1 MEGPLPALSGVHL
14 SILHAYLRIYAKGS
28 LLCHF
33 SRAIPLP
40 LSLFLPPS
48 PFFITVVC
56 IETNTRVKGKQNS
69 KRIMFYE
76 ISHPILEV
84 KLLLRELYRYFAE
97 PCLKVTVL
105 CYEFLPKV
113 FQVYRSL
120 RQTCIQG
127 KLAPGQ
133 DPGPA
138 KLDMVII
145 SLFCFQWEGQS
156 DMWPSFVRCRRSL
169 LVTFRSFNRGNYF
182 MITFFFLF
190 STSIKGY
197 SNHLVI
203 MTWYTN
209 DEDLL
214 AEDAGVGGLG
224 RETPGTWW

>member
-1 MEGPLPALSGVHL
+1 MEGPLPALSWVHL

-28 LLCHF
+28 LLYHF
-33 SRAIPLP
+33 SLCYCPPPP

-56 IETNTRVKGKQNS
+56 IETNTCVKGKQNS

-84 KLLLRELYRYFAE
+84 KYLLRELYHYFAE
-97 PCLKVTVL
+97 PCPKVTVL

-120 RQTCIQG
+120 RQTCVQG

-145 SLFCFQWEGQS
+145 SLFCFQWESQICDPVLFSAEDLYWSPLGVLTGEIIS
-156 DMWPSFVRCRRSL
+156 WL
-169 LVTFRSFNRGNYF
+169 H
-182 MITFFFLF
+182 FFFLF

-197 SNHLVI
+197 SNHLVT
-203 MTWYTN
+203 MTW
-209 DEDLL
+209 
-214 AEDAGVGGLG
+214 
-224 RETPGTWW
+224 